1 MKDDLRRLIYRTV
14 DGTVTAEEF
23 DRLQDAILKDDEVR
37 DEYLDVVAVTQTL
50 RHVSAVE
57 SATRSLADSDEVRS
71 PGINTQTASEK
82 QRERQARPTPQTQ
95 AVSQQ
100 KSPAMTKWRL
110 ATLMATAASMIL
122 AVAIRYSIQQHNA
135 GTLLDQRV
143 TLRDDVQ
150 SQVRE
155 ASVNYVARI
164 TNISPEVVW
173 GPDSSDSE
181 FLLRKVEGD
190 SIDVRK
196 GLVELE
202 YYSAAK
208 IILHGPC
215 KFVTSGANS
224 GRLEEGRITGRVAGE
239 HFHLTTPTA
248 TVVDLDTELA
258 VSLNHIAETD
268 VHVFNGTVEVSPDAS
283 GESSQPTVSLT
294 EGMSAR
300 VSDHGTIEP
309 TVMSSTELF
318 VREFPNSLRS
328 DPAELSLVDVVC
340 ATSLFDNNLSTAIG
354 PDTGAPDRRPWQTPT
369 GPGHRFASGLQETR
383 WHPFIDSVFIPWLN
397 GIETEIDSSGTLVNL
412 PQCTG
417 RTWGPIWARRKIN
430 DVQLNYRVKDFWGTL
445 TLGVVMERLSQCDSG
460 MIGLHANVGLTID
473 LDAIRQLDRRPTR
486 FVGVVANLDNSAIKE
501 ADAPEWLEA
510 NRFSAD
516 FRIFVDGELRDSR
529 LDFTRAD
536 GELEMIVDLDPE
548 DRFLTFVSTD
558 ADSFDGFDHVVLID
572 PVLETA
578 AR

>member
-23 DRLQDAILKDDEVR
+23 DRLQDAILEDDEVR
-37 DEYLDVVAVTQTL
+37 DEYLDVVAMSQTL
-50 RHVSAVE
+50 RHVSAVD
-57 SATRSLADSDEVRS
+57 SAARSLADSDEVRPPS
-71 PGINTQTASEK
+71 TDTQTVSKKQGNTQT
-82 QRERQARPTPQTQ
+82 RTTPQTL
-95 AVSQQ
+95 AASQK
-100 KSPAMTKWRL
+100 KSPTMTKWRL
-110 ATLMATAASMIL
+110 AAVMTMAASMIV

-143 TLRDDVQ
+143 TLRDDMQ

-164 TNISPEVVW
+164 TNVSPEVVW

-248 TVVDLDTELA
+248 TVVDLGTELA

-268 VHVFNGTVEVSPDAS
+268 VHVFNGKVEVSPDAS

-300 VSDHGTIEP
+300 ISDHGTIEP
-309 TVMSSTELF
+309 TVMGSTESF

-354 PDTGAPDRRPWQTPT
+354 PDTGDPDRRPWQTPT

-397 GIETEIDSSGTLVNL
+397 GIETEIDSSGTLVDL

-460 MIGLHANVGLTID
+460 MIGLHANVGVTID
-473 LDAIRQLDRRPTR
+473 LNAIRQLDRRPTR

-572 PVLETA
+572 PILETVA
-578 AR
+578 P

>member
-82 QRERQARPTPQTQ
+82 QRARQARPTPQTQ
-95 AVSQQ
+95 TVSQQ

-110 ATLMATAASMIL
+110 AALMATAASMIL

-143 TLRDDVQ
+143 TLRDDMQ